1 VSREGLRGLVRT
13 DATGWRLGGG
23 EHDREGS
30 EQASCQCLAGSE
42 GKHNH
47 DTVQQLTST
56 VQYFRVVELQVVES
70 RFHSLQTNYPTF
82 FHLVVFTHSSP
93 SVHLPFLHLHHVIV
107 SYILEPACSYN

>member
-1 VSREGLRGLVRT
+1 MTEKAVSK
-13 DATGWRLGGG
+13 
-23 EHDREGS
+23 
-30 EQASCQCLAGSE
+30 ASCQCLAGSK

-56 VQYFRVVELQVVES
+56 VQYLRVVELRVES
-70 RFHSLQTNYPTF
+70 RFHSPQTNYPTF

-93 SVHLPFLHLHHVIV
+93 SVHLPFPHLHDVIV